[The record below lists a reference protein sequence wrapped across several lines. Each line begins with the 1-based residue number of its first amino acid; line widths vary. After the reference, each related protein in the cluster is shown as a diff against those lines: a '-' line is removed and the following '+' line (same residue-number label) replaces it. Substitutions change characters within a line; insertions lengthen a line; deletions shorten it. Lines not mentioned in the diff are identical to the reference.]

1 MSPQIHTKYPRK
13 VHFFSK
19 FQKLSQK
26 STLHISEYKNK
37 LKICINYTKHTKL
50 CCIFRQY
57 YTKHLSFYIGG
68 YSMNSRLSLH
78 FTQNQRKIRNIIYSP
93 LNKTDMLKTVC
104 RVLHHAWLQES
115 LFQMN
120 KREEVQP
127 RMKRLLPPP
136 PSKPAEAQRP
146 IPKRQPSKEPL
157 VGKLHLHRL
166 CFSRF

>member
-1 MSPQIHTKYPRK
+1 M
-13 VHFFSK
+13 
-19 FQKLSQK
+19 
-26 STLHISEYKNK
+26 
-37 LKICINYTKHTKL
+37 
-50 CCIFRQY
+50 
-57 YTKHLSFYIGG
+57 
-68 YSMNSRLSLH
+68 LH
-78 FTQNQRKIRNIIYSP
+78 FQTILHKTFVFLHWGVFHVLPVEFTLKNQRKIRNIIYSP

-127 RMKRLLPPP
+127 RMKRLLPTP

-166 CFSRF
+166 STDTERETHTYTHTGR

>member
-1 MSPQIHTKYPRK
+1 M
-13 VHFFSK
+13 
-19 FQKLSQK
+19 
-26 STLHISEYKNK
+26 
-37 LKICINYTKHTKL
+37 
-50 CCIFRQY
+50 
-57 YTKHLSFYIGG
+57 
-68 YSMNSRLSLH
+68 LH
-78 FTQNQRKIRNIIYSP
+78 FQTILHKTFVFLHWGVFHVLPVEFTLKNQRKIRNIIYSL

-127 RMKRLLPPP
+127 RLKRLLPPP

-166 CFSRF
+166 STDTERETHTHTHTGR